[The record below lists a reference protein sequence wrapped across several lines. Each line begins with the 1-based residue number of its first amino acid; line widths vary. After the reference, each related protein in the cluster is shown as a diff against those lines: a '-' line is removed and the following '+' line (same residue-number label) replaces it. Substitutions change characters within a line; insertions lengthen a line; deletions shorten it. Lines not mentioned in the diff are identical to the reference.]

1 MNRKKKEVTFYILT
15 VISCLVAMTIV
26 VIAALLIYDKLRE
39 KENQALVEDSIPA
52 NAEVEEIA
60 YSEEEVNLMIAEAIS
75 GTQSTTRAQVTE
87 EILSQLQGSLE
98 SGTSVVESLRPLYP
112 DDIVVVSNGQFH
124 FVPIRDDLKQ
134 HNLLQENLQI
144 LENGELQYLENG
156 EVISHK
162 GIDVSRYQGDID
174 WNAVAADGVEYA
186 IIRVGVRGYGEE
198 GKLVLDE
205 KFEQNVQG
213 ATAAGIKVGVY
224 FFTQAITEEESI
236 EEANLVLEAI
246 ADYNITYP
254 IVYDVEKTGAASG
267 RMNQLTVE
275 ERTYMARI
283 FIDRIKDAG
292 YTPMIY
298 ANMEMWSVLI
308 DMSQFEDV
316 EKWFAY
322 YGTDLYFP
330 YEYAIWQYSDTGR
343 VAGIQGDVDMNIS
356 FKEW

>member
-1 MNRKKKEVTFYILT
+1 MNRKKKEVVFYILT
-15 VISCLVAMTIV
+15 VISCLIAMTV
-26 VIAALLIYDKLRE
+26 VVLAALLIYDKLRE
-39 KENQALVEDSIPA
+39 KEAQTTPDDSVAA
-52 NAEVEEIA
+52 NAAVEVIA
-60 YSEEEVNLMIAEAIS
+60 YSEDEVNLMIAEAIS
-75 GTQSTTRAQVTE
+75 STQSTTRAQVTE

-98 SGTSVVESLRPLYP
+98 SGTTVVESLRPLYP

-134 HNLLQENLQI
+134 HNLIQENIQI

-246 ADYNITYP
+246 EGYDITYP
-254 IVYDVEKTGAASG
+254 IVYDVEKTGSASG

-275 ERTYMARI
+275 ERTRMARI

-298 ANMEMWSVLI
+298 ANMEMWAVLI

-322 YGTDLYFP
+322 YGTELYFP